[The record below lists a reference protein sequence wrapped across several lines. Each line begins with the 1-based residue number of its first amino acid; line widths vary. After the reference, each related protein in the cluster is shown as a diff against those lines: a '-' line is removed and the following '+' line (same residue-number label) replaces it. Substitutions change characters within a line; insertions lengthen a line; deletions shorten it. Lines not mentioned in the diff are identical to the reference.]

1 MIFGKMKHLLS
12 ILLLAVFFSAYG
24 NEIKLTSLTV
34 EMQDG
39 SQPLATAEPRFS
51 WKYETEENNV
61 IQTEYRIIVASSEEN
76 ARNGI
81 GDLWDS
87 KTVVSNQMLYIPYEG
102 KKLKSRDCCWWKVY
116 TTVTYSRNDKSTK
129 QKNINSTNHPFNKST
144 KILHLESDIHH
155 FEISLLSPGDWHA
168 HWIGR
173 DFDDDKLDGHT
184 AIAARYLRK
193 EFSLKENISKARLY
207 ISGLGVYSAA
217 INGGEVAP
225 DEWLKPTLSDYTRRI
240 YFNAYDVTDLL
251 FENDTNTVGVILEA
265 GRFTTVRHD
274 TNYLEW
280 CGINHAAHYG
290 LPQLLLQLEVTYADG
305 TTDTIVSG
313 EGWRITNR
321 GPIRKSNEFDGET
334 YDARVDLGDWDV
346 SGFDDSHWE
355 VAVVDYDRQNM
366 YREDIYNPRHRVARE
381 YPVVTGSPL
390 PDDYQRPD
398 PMSLLTPQPNPNIK
412 AQEYLTPVALFPKG
426 DKWILDMG
434 QNMVGVLIS
443 NLFDMRSGDTII
455 FRYAEILTEDS
466 ALYTD
471 NLRSAECADRYIAA
485 GEKGFFHPMFT
496 YHGFRYVE
504 ISGLRYEP
512 KAENFTG
519 LVLSDEMPMTGSFE
533 CSDEIINAVYRNA
546 TWGIRGNYRSMP
558 TDCPQRDE
566 RMGWTGD
573 RTTGNYGESYIFN
586 NHRLYAKWLQDF
598 EDCQLENGSLSDV
611 VPAYWR
617 NYTDNMTWPGA
628 FITVA
633 DMLYTRFGDIQ
644 PVQKHYDA
652 MKRWMLHMKKYY
664 LKNGILVRDTYGDW
678 CVPPESPGLIH
689 TRDTNRMTWPANL
702 STPYYVYYAGKMA
715 HFADLLGRDDDA
727 DFFRNEITTVTVAYN
742 AKYLDASTGRYDHNT
757 VTANILP
764 LAFGMVPD
772 DNESKPPLKINNST
786 DQQINK
792 STLKEKVFAN
802 IIDKTVNEFDGH
814 VSTGVVGIQQLM
826 RTLTEYGRGD
836 LALKLATNDTYPS
849 WGYMV
854 RKGAT
859 TIWELWNGDT
869 GDPSMNSGNHVML
882 LGDLII
888 WYYEY
893 LGGIRALVPGYS
905 TIQLKPYPIEGLDYV
920 NCSYQSVSG
929 LIESKW
935 KRIKSN
941 GKNNSSD
948 RFEWD
953 ILIPANTTAEVWL
966 PTSKGYEKQLLGS
979 GRHHLVSKL
988 NKD

>member
-1 MIFGKMKHLLS
+1 MFATEKYSKMRHLIS

-24 NEIKLTSLTV
+24 NEVSLTSLTV

-51 WKYETEENNV
+51 WQYESEENNV
-61 IQTEYRIIVASSEEN
+61 VQTEYRIIVASSEEN
-76 ARNGI
+76 ARQGI

-87 KTVVSNQMLYIPYEG
+87 KTVASNRMLYIPYEG

-116 TTVTYSRNDKSTK
+116 TTVTYGS
-129 QKNINSTNHPFNKST
+129 KNKRQD
-144 KILHLESDIHH
+144 LESDIQY
-155 FEISLLSPGDWHA
+155 FEISLLSRDDWHA
-168 HWIGR
+168 HWIGC

-193 EFSLKENISKARLY
+193 EFALKENISKARLY
-207 ISGLGVYSAA
+207 ISGLGVYKAY
-217 INGGEVAP
+217 INREEVAP
-225 DEWLKPTLSDYTRRI
+225 DELLKPTLSDYTRRI
-240 YFNAYDVTDLL
+240 YFNAYDVTNML
-251 FENDTNTVGVILEA
+251 DTGDNVVRVILEA

-280 CGINHAAHYG
+280 CGIKHAAHYG
-290 LPQLLLQLEVTYADG
+290 LPQLLLQLEVTYQDG

-334 YDARVDLGDWDV
+334 YDSRYDLGLWGYPNYYDKY
-346 SGFDDSHWE
+346 SNEFDDLFDMDYITYPDHHDDNWQN
-355 VAVVDYDRQNM
+355 AVVDYDRQNM

-412 AQEYLTPVALFPKG
+412 VQEYIKPVAVFRKG
-426 DKWILDMG
+426 DKWIIDMG
-434 QNMVGVLIS
+434 QNMVGYFGV
-443 NLFDMRSGDTII
+443 MVGKQQQGDTITI
-455 FRYAEILTEDS
+455 RYAESLNPDS
-466 ALYTD
+466 TLYID
-471 NLRSAECADRYIAA
+471 NLREAEAADRFIVDEIKLGYGMGWI
-485 GEKGFFHPMFT
+485 PSFT
-496 YHGFRYVE
+496 YHGFRYIE
-504 ISGLRYEP
+504 ITGLRADFKTYDF
-512 KAENFTG
+512 FTLG
-519 LVLSDEMPMTGSFE
+519 YVLYDEMPMTGSFE
-533 CSDEIINAVYRNA
+533 CSNEIMNAVYRNA

-598 EDCQLENGSLSDV
+598 EDCQFENGSLSDV

-644 PVQKHYDA
+644 PIQQHYDA
-652 MKRWMLHMKKYY
+652 MKLWMLHMKKYY
-664 LKNGILVRDTYGDW
+664 LKDGILIRDTYGDW
-678 CVPPESPGLIH
+678 CVPPESPELIH
-689 TRDTNRMTWPANL
+689 TKDTNRMTWPANL
-702 STPYYVYYAGKMA
+702 STPYYVFYAGKMA
-715 HFADLLGRDDDA
+715 HFADLLGRGNDA
-727 DFFRNEITTVTVAYN
+727 DFFRNEITTVTTAYN
-742 AKYLDASTGRYDHNT
+742 AKYLDVSTGRYDHNT

-764 LAFGMVPD
+764 LAFGMVPTGL
-772 DNESKPPLKINNST
+772 EQS
-786 DQQINK
+786 
-792 STLKEKVFAN
+792 VFAN
-802 IIDKTVNEFDGH
+802 IIDKTENEFDGH

-836 LALKLATNDTYPS
+836 LALRLATNDTYPS

-854 RKGAT
+854 RNGAT
-859 TIWELWNGDT
+859 TIWELWNGNT
-869 GDPSMNSGNHVML
+869 ADPAMNSGNHVML

-893 LGGIRALVPGYS
+893 LGGIRALEPGYS

-920 NCSYQSVSG
+920 NCSYRSVSG
-929 LIESKW
+929 LIQSNW
-935 KRIKSN
+935 RRN
-941 GKNNSSD
+941 GKH
-948 RFEWD
+948 FEWD

-966 PTSKGYEKQLLGS
+966 PTAKGYEKQKLPS
-979 GRHHLVSKL
+979 GKHHLSSRL
-988 NKD
+988 